1 MQKCAHCICQRDK
14 LYMGIYYLYYRE
26 YIVYSLAYNCH
37 ISLAD
42 SAVVKLVIK
51 MFWELFMRVA
61 FYWLLRWAY
70 NRPSLCVKVCVR
82 VCDCLCVPECVPVCV
97 CVCVRRSNLFEVVQ
111 NVLRQFSQMACAV
124 ELPQPGSWAWD
135 WDWNWAC
142 ANGDNYAQW
151 GAQTMQ
157 NEQAER
163 DRESER
169 RNNKKTTKDASSKCL
184 KHTQR

>member
-1 MQKCAHCICQRDK
+1 MMYCQRDK
-14 LYMGIYYLYYRE
+14 LYMGIYFIYSRQ

-82 VCDCLCVPECVPVCV
+82 VCDCLCVPVCV